1 MTALKTEVG
10 AHSEA
15 VVVPF
20 APSANI
26 PQTDVQ
32 RAIDAVY
39 ATLSSLITAA
49 VAGLVSFK
57 GDWDASAG
65 TFPGA
70 GVAQA
75 GWLYRVSVAGTVDS
89 ISFSVGDSILARANN
104 ASTSTY
110 SPNWQKSEGI
120 ITEAEVSAALGFTF
134 SANAKT
140 FNAAAN
146 YAAMR
151 TALGLGTAATVNTGV
166 SAGNVPVLDG
176 GGLYPALDGSQILN
190 LPSGSGDVAGPAS
203 STDNTLSRFHLA
215 TGKIIQ
221 GSGIVVDDSNNVSG
235 MGTLGC
241 GAIASG
247 GVTSSG
253 EVKGDTL
260 AINDSDDSHKLAI
273 TTSSNLSADRT
284 LTLIPGD
291 ADRSLTIGANSSI
304 SGTAYVSGGTDVA
317 VADGG
322 TGASDASGART
333 NLGLVIGTN
342 VQAFDAQLFSNIPV
356 NSQSAA
362 YPIVLTDGQK
372 LLLHPTADNNAR
384 TFTIPANGTIAFPV
398 GTAITFVN
406 EINVLTIAITSD
418 TLMLAGPGTTGSRTL
433 AANGMAT
440 AVKITSTKWMI
451 SGSGLT

>member
-1 MTALKTEVG
+1 MTALKTDVG
-10 AHSEA
+10 AQPQA
-15 VVVPF
+15 VVLPF
-20 APSANI
+20 APSSGV

-32 RAIDAVY
+32 RAIEAVY
-39 ATLSSLITAA
+39 ATLSALITASLA
-49 VAGLVSFK
+49 NLVSFK

-70 GVAQA
+70 GAAQA

-89 ISFSVGDSILARANN
+89 ISFSVGDSIYARVNN

-110 SPNWQKSEGI
+110 AANWQKSEGI
-120 ITEAEVSAALGFTF
+120 ITEAEVAAALGFTF

-146 YAAMR
+146 YAAM
-151 TALGLGTAATVNTGV
+151 TALLPAMVGDSGSGGVKGLVPAPGAGDAAKVLTGAGTYS
-166 SAGNVPVLDG
+166 SA
-176 GGLYPALDGSQILN
+176 
-190 LPSGSGDVAGPAS
+190 GSGDVTAASTFGTDERMLRSDGPGKGAQAS
-203 STDNTLSRFHLA
+203 PVTM
-215 TGKIIQ
+215 
-221 GSGIVVDDSNNVSG
+221 DDSGNVSG

-241 GAIASG
+241 GAITSG
-247 GVTSSG
+247 AVTSSG
-253 EVKGDTL
+253 EVKGDTI
-260 AINDSDDSHKLAI
+260 AVNDSDDSHKLAI
-273 TTSSNLSADRT
+273 TTSSNLSANRT

-317 VADGG
+317 VVDGG
-322 TGASDASGART
+322 TGASDAAGART
-333 NLGLVIGTN
+333 NLGLVIGTD

-372 LLLHPTADNNAR
+372 LLLHPVADNNAR

-406 EINVLTIAITSD
+406 EINTMTIAITSD
-418 TLMLAGPGTTGSRTL
+418 TLMLAGAGTTGSRTL